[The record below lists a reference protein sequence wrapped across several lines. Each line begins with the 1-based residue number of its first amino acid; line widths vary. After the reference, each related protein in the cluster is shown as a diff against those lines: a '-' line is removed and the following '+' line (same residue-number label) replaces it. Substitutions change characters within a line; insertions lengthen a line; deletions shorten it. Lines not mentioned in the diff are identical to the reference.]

1 MSLFHHPACY
11 QNSLRYPLISDLL
24 PDNYYTYYKTNGGF
38 IFRRNRGAGSKMK
51 WNTTNRPFSFVD
63 FAFPI
68 QIMLRY
74 PGSICFH
81 NWTFSCSH
89 VVVLM
94 NTTKVQTSLV
104 SSHDLYWEKVSVAPT
119 GKASFV
125 YSCVQTRLRAQCN
138 GKWLFGLVF
147 VLKPP
152 ITVIRAIGINRVD
165 EGQISTLW
173 KVQR

>member
-94 NTTKVQTSLV
+94 NTTKVQTSWG
-104 SSHDLYWEKVSVAPT
+104 SSHDLYWESKTDKRKRSIVIKITSLHIHVH
-119 GKASFV
+119 
-125 YSCVQTRLRAQCN
+125 
-138 GKWLFGLVF
+138 KWFFNPHYIL
-147 VLKPP
+147 
-152 ITVIRAIGINRVD
+152 AGI
-165 EGQISTLW
+165 S
-173 KVQR
+173 